1 MEKNEL
7 DCVAQDVH
15 SVLSLVV
22 YAMQDLLM
30 NCDTTTDLCE
40 GITYCIDADDMDAAY
55 GVLEALRAARDKLG
69 LALQAV

>member
-1 MEKNEL
+1 MDKTSL
-7 DCVAQDVH
+7 DSVAQDVH

-40 GITYCIDADDMDAAY
+40 GVTFCMDAGDMDAAY
-55 GVLEALRAARDKLG
+55 GALEALRAARDKLG